1 MRVLRKVDEAALEHA
16 EGSLDDIL
24 EARLATRD
32 AGALPLYVGTHTRQD
47 QPVAKDE
54 GPEQQQSSTVR

>member
-24 EARLATRD
+24 EACLATRD
-32 AGALPLYVGTHTRQD
+32 AGALPLYVGTHTWQD

-54 GPEQQQSSTVR
+54 GAEQQSTVR